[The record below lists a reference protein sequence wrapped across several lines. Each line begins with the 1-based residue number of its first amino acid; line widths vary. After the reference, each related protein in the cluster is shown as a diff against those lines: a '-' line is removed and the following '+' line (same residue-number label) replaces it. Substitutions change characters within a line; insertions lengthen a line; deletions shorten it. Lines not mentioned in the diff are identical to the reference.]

1 MRSTTSMVPTNST
14 EYTTGLFQNNKEY
27 RTAKAFGDR
36 SSIQDALLLYSSNLS
51 PDIVLRLSGSPETR
65 GKRDVNL
72 IKFDQSINTTPT
84 NIFTSSKPNTK
95 IKDLVPLDLCQQ
107 FSSCERASNLIFKF
121 CRCDALCTLY
131 NDCCY
136 NADIPENSTISSDL
150 QFECMPFIMDKSV
163 FDVQGYSVV
172 TSCPQDL
179 KDTEIDIK
187 CQSDDIFSF
196 GPFVIT
202 DSNIV
207 YKNRFCAKCNNINV
221 YEPFDVIFTHINSTI
236 RKNSN
241 ASIVMASLQDTYK
254 KRDLNNLVVEFI
266 SPVAEN
272 LLREC
277 IVYSDPNI
285 GSETCLNYYISPAL
299 ARMKG
304 KNFEVDGICLK
315 RFYDKE
321 IFVYASLVSSANLS
335 ERMIE
340 EILTVMSWSFSD
352 EISVNT
358 FSFTYNKEW
367 IDNLFQ
373 IVNVR
378 IYGKTVE
385 KKSYEEGLIIDN
397 KLDKAQWL
405 IRVSPENGSVFE
417 VNTVVLPRK
426 GRTYKTE
433 LSKAIVQNK
442 LDQFKSFV
450 NDSFEKKICAKSV
463 IECEISSDVENPRTV
478 ITEFTCVDFIDQ
490 QPIVTSTNI
499 NMNVIT
505 YTGMG
510 ISVIA
515 LTASLIVYRR
525 LGMHRSIPGS
535 NVEHLTITLLITD
548 IIFMLG
554 MGANDI
560 SLVCYSVGV
569 ALHYLWLLFFSLT
582 CIASFQMCHNLTDI
596 SHTAGDYGEGI
607 SPKKPFLTLF
617 GLLLPFLFVVPAVL
631 IDFFEVDDVSID
643 YSESICFPTGY
654 PGNLIFVSAPIGL
667 TVVINIT
674 CLLCIAVV
682 ITKQSSGIEHIRR
695 SNSYQYLPVFVCI
708 SLVTGMLWI
717 AGLLRGVIQNE
728 EMEYLFVISCS
739 FSGLLIAFGNLTTK
753 RIYRELRK
761 SKQSLSK

>member
-1 MRSTTSMVPTNST
+1 MF
-14 EYTTGLFQNNKEY
+14 LF
-27 RTAKAFGDR
+27 
-36 SSIQDALLLYSSNLS
+36 
-51 PDIVLRLSGSPETR
+51 
-65 GKRDVNL
+65 
-72 IKFDQSINTTPT
+72 
-84 NIFTSSKPNTK
+84 
-95 IKDLVPLDLCQQ
+95 
-107 FSSCERASNLIFKF
+107 
-121 CRCDALCTLY
+121 CT
-131 NDCCY
+131 
-136 NADIPENSTISSDL
+136 
-150 QFECMPFIMDKSV
+150 Q
-163 FDVQGYSVV
+163 
-172 TSCPQDL
+172 
-179 KDTEIDIK
+179 
-187 CQSDDIFSF
+187 
-196 GPFVIT
+196 
-202 DSNIV
+202 
-207 YKNRFCAKCNNINV
+207 
-221 YEPFDVIFTHINSTI
+221 
-236 RKNSN
+236 
-241 ASIVMASLQDTYK
+241 
-254 KRDLNNLVVEFI
+254 
-266 SPVAEN
+266 
-272 LLREC
+272 
-277 IVYSDPNI
+277 
-285 GSETCLNYYISPAL
+285 
-299 ARMKG
+299 
-304 KNFEVDGICLK
+304 FEVDGICLK

-367 IDNLFQ
+367 IDNLFH

-385 KKSYEEGLIIDN
+385 KKSYKEGLIIDN

-426 GRTYKTE
+426 GRTYTTE

-442 LDQFKSFV
+442 LNQFKSFV
-450 NDSFEKKICAKSV
+450 NDSFEKQICAKSV

-525 LGMHRSIPGS
+525 FGMHRSIPGS

-582 CIASFQMCHNLTDI
+582 CIASFQMCHNLSDI

-631 IDFFEVDDVSID
+631 IDFFEVDGVSID
-643 YSESICFPTGY
+643 YSEYICFPTGY

-761 SKQSLSK
+761 SKQSQVKG